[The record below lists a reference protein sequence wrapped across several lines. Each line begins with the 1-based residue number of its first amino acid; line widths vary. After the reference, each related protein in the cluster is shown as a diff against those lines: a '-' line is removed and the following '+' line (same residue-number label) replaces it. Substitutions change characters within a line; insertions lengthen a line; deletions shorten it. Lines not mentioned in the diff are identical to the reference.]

1 MKNEK
6 IATTPHIFI
15 CRKHIFRF
23 PLLTFHFFVVP
34 LQQKVISMIRL
45 TRQLILCLASALLL
59 IGCGEN
65 PQEQAVQLA
74 RQAATLCEEGRL
86 DEARLLIDS
95 LRRTYP
101 DVVEARKAALRL
113 HQDVELKIAQKE
125 LARTDSLLV
134 LANRELEALQRQ
146 VDAHKAALTATAE
159 ELTNLT
165 RTRMRRDSIR
175 TQFEALGMKIRYIRQ
190 KKGESKSE
198 K

>member
-1 MKNEK
+1 M
-6 IATTPHIFI
+6 T
-15 CRKHIFRF
+15 
-23 PLLTFHFFVVP
+23 
-34 LQQKVISMIRL
+34 RL
-45 TRQLILCLASALLL
+45 TRQLILCLASAMLL

-65 PQEQAVQLA
+65 PQEQAAQLA

-165 RTRMRRDSIR
+165 RTRMRRDSTR

>member
-1 MKNEK
+1 
-6 IATTPHIFI
+6 
-15 CRKHIFRF
+15 
-23 PLLTFHFFVVP
+23 
-34 LQQKVISMIRL
+34 MIRL
-45 TRQLILCLASALLL
+45 TRQLILCLAFALLL

-65 PQEQAVQLA
+65 PQEQAAQLA

-95 LRRTYP
+95 IRRTYP
-101 DVVEARKAALRL
+101 DVVEARKAALKL

-165 RTRMRRDSIR
+165 RTRMRRDSTR

>member
-1 MKNEK
+1 
-6 IATTPHIFI
+6 
-15 CRKHIFRF
+15 
-23 PLLTFHFFVVP
+23 
-34 LQQKVISMIRL
+34 MIRL

-65 PQEQAVQLA
+65 PQEQAAQLA
-74 RQAATLCEEGRL
+74 REAATLCEEGRL

-95 LRRTYP
+95 IRRTYP
-101 DVVEARKAALRL
+101 DVVEARKAALKL

-159 ELTNLT
+159 ELTDLT

>member
-1 MKNEK
+1 
-6 IATTPHIFI
+6 
-15 CRKHIFRF
+15 
-23 PLLTFHFFVVP
+23 
-34 LQQKVISMIRL
+34 MIRL

-65 PQEQAVQLA
+65 PQEQAAQLA
-74 RQAATLCEEGRL
+74 QQATALCEEGRL

-101 DVVEARKAALRL
+101 DIVEARKAALRL
-113 HQDVELKIAQKE
+113 HQDVELKIAQQE
-125 LARTDSLLV
+125 LTRTDSLLV
-134 LANRELEALQRQ
+134 LANRELEALQKQ

-190 KKGESKSE
+190 KQEEVKSE
-198 K
+198 E